1 MVLAGR
7 RHGYFGSPSIGVLHM
22 TGFEVFWQLLADETD
37 RQAIFAAL
45 PTIQADID
53 MVADD
58 ATRLANSTKAVADDT
73 IRLARSVKILNARLA
88 PVVEAM
94 RKVSG

>member
-1 MVLAGR
+1 
-7 RHGYFGSPSIGVLHM
+7 M
-22 TGFEVFWQLLADETD
+22 TGFEVLYRLLADEAD
-37 RQAIFAAL
+37 RQAIYAAL

-58 ATRLANSTKAVADDT
+58 IAKIGRDLKTLNRRLTPLFD
-73 IRLARSVKILNARLA
+73 
-88 PVVEAM
+88 AM